1 MSARGIQVVRVL
13 IYQNLCLV
21 MVPENAAPRMQLGA
35 GRSEYTTGVV
45 LLLVEA
51 KWRLDTKIAAYRI
64 PLKRI
69 NKCLEIRVKNPN

>member
-45 LLLVEA
+45 VSTTTS
-51 KWRLDTKIAAYRI
+51 RGQAA
-64 PLKRI
+64 
-69 NKCLEIRVKNPN
+69 IRYEDRRQPDSAQENQ